1 MDESSERAAHSLTLA
16 DASHAALEA
25 IRAAV
30 ASMQEMSLQI
40 ASATEQQSATTEEIN
55 LNINNIDRLARQV
68 EEYTE
73 QAGTQVSELGE
84 LIDHAARLACRF
96 AHPGA

>member
-1 MDESSERAAHSLTLA
+1 GESSGRAAHSLTLA
-16 DASHAALEA
+16 DESHNALEA

-55 LNINNIDRLARQV
+55 LNINNIDRLAKQV
-68 EEYTE
+68 QDYTE
-73 QAGTQVSELGE
+73 QAGKRVSELSE
-84 LIDHAARLACRF
+84 HIDHAARLACRF
-96 AHPGA
+96 AHP